1 MPEIR
6 REPRASG
13 AYKEVLAIPAFRLLW
28 LAEVTAR
35 VGEAIAQVALPLF
48 VYGLTES
55 AGLMSVIF
63 VIQMLPRAILAPVA
77 GLLAD
82 RLDRRRLMIAASL
95 MRAVGVAILPLA
107 TVNSRAV

>member
-6 REPRASG
+6 AETRAAG
-13 AYKEVLAIPAFRLLW
+13 GYREVLAIPAFRRLW
-28 LAEVTAR
+28 LAGESAR

-48 VYGLTES
+48 VYRLTAS

-63 VIQMLPRAILAPVA
+63 VIQMLPRAVLAPIA

-82 RLDRRRLMIAASL
+82 RLDRR
-95 MRAVGVAILPLA
+95 G
-107 TVNSRAV
+107 